1 MLSREGYA
9 SNISK
14 YAKNLLKHM
23 KPDTPLFSIFYFI
36 WEDMKTVAESPQKS
50 CAFGP
55 ILMHIIEQVTNLR
68 FQNETE
74 HKAYQL
80 KHDLDGPSLRA
91 LSEAPAGEDT
101 VMADVAY
108 TPPPAPTPSVPSRS
122 SSSRRSPPSPIK
134 KAFNFLFGMC
144 KSTSDVVHKEREKR
158 KKDTIRLKK
167 MQAVLL
173 PNDPPSPLGSD
184 EVPEEPESLRQ

>member
-1 MLSREGYA
+1 
-9 SNISK
+9 
-14 YAKNLLKHM
+14 
-23 KPDTPLFSIFYFI
+23 
-36 WEDMKTVAESPQKS
+36 
-50 CAFGP
+50 
-55 ILMHIIEQVTNLR
+55 
-68 FQNETE
+68 
-74 HKAYQL
+74 
-80 KHDLDGPSLRA
+80 
-91 LSEAPAGEDT
+91 
-101 VMADVAY
+101 MADVAY

-173 PNDPPSPLGSD
+173 PNDPPSPPCSD
-184 EVPEEPESLRQ
+184 EVQRSLRAFGSSLSTSSRWTTIPHSFLLGTSKQVLLQQLQQLCHRLLQPQMIRLTLGSSSGQLVVHRSASSGPPAAPGDGDE